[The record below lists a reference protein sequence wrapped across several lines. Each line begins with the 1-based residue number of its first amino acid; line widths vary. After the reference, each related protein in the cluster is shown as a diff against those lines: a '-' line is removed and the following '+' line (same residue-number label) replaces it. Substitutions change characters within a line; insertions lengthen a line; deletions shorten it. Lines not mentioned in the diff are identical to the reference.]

1 MVQGYLRGI
10 WYICPLLKCPIT
22 GTEALFNMLYT
33 LPFISAFIGWV
44 TNWLAIKMLFHPRNP
59 IKIGPFVLQGIFPKR
74 QAQVARQLGQVVAT
88 HLLSIDDLTAKLY
101 NADSTKAILPI
112 IEKRVDDFIE
122 HKLTEELPLL
132 SMFIKDKAIDNIK
145 RGIIQ
150 EFESMFPE
158 LIAQV
163 GQQIKT
169 NVDIEKMVS
178 EKVAALDS
186 NKLEELL
193 VGIMKKEFVFIE
205 VIGAVLGFIIGCI
218 QLLLTL

>member
-1 MVQGYLRGI
+1 
-10 WYICPLLKCPIT
+10 
-22 GTEALFNMLYT
+22 MLYT

>member
-1 MVQGYLRGI
+1 
-10 WYICPLLKCPIT
+10 
-22 GTEALFNMLYT
+22 MLYT

-44 TNWLAIKMLFHPRNP
+44 TNWLAIKMLFHPRKP
-59 IKIGPFVLQGIFPKR
+59 IKLGPFVLQGIFPKR
-74 QAQVARQLGQVVAT
+74 QAQVAQQLGQVVAT

-101 NADSTKAILPI
+101 NSNSTQAILPI
-112 IEKRVDDFIE
+112 IEKRVDDFIQ

-132 SMFIKDKAIDNIK
+132 SMFINDKAIDNIK

-163 GQQIKT
+163 GQQVKA
-169 NVDIEKMVS
+169 NVNIQSMVS

-205 VIGAVLGFIIGCI
+205 VIGAVLGFIIGCL
-218 QLLLTL
+218 QVLLTLGA

>member
-1 MVQGYLRGI
+1 
-10 WYICPLLKCPIT
+10 
-22 GTEALFNMLYT
+22 MLYT

-169 NVDIEKMVS
+169 NVDIEKMIS

>member
-1 MVQGYLRGI
+1 
-10 WYICPLLKCPIT
+10 
-22 GTEALFNMLYT
+22 MLYT

-59 IKIGPFVLQGIFPKR
+59 INIGPFVLQGIFPKR
-74 QAQVARQLGQVVAT
+74 QAQVAQQLGQVVAT

-101 NADSTKAILPI
+101 NADATKALLPI
-112 IEKRVDDFIE
+112 IEKRVDDFIQ

-163 GQQIKT
+163 GQQVKA
-169 NVDIEKMVS
+169 NVNIQNMVS

-205 VIGAVLGFIIGCI
+205 VIGAVLGFIIGCL
-218 QLLLTL
+218 QVLLTLAS

>member
-1 MVQGYLRGI
+1 
-10 WYICPLLKCPIT
+10 
-22 GTEALFNMLYT
+22 MLYT

-74 QAQVARQLGQVVAT
+74 QTQVAKQLGQVVAT
-88 HLLSIDDLTAKLY
+88 HLLSIDDLMGKLH
-101 NADSTKAILPI
+101 NTDSTKAILPI

-150 EFESMFPE
+150 EFEAMFPE
-158 LIAQV
+158 LIAQI
-163 GQQIKT
+163 GQHVKT
-169 NVDIEKMVS
+169 NVNIENMVS

-205 VIGAVLGFIIGCI
+205 VIGAVLGFFIGCLQVI
-218 QLLLTL
+218 LTLWS

>member
-1 MVQGYLRGI
+1 
-10 WYICPLLKCPIT
+10 
-22 GTEALFNMLYT
+22 MLYT

-44 TNWLAIKMLFHPRNP
+44 TNWLAIKMLFHPRKP
-59 IKIGPFVLQGIFPKR
+59 INIGPFVIQGIFPKR

-101 NADSTKAILPI
+101 NADSTKALLPI
-112 IEKRVDDFIE
+112 IEKRVDDFIQ

-163 GQQIKT
+163 GQQVKA
-169 NVDIEKMVS
+169 NVNIQNMVS

-205 VIGAVLGFIIGCI
+205 VIGAVLGFIIGCL
-218 QLLLTL
+218 QVLLTLAS

>member
-1 MVQGYLRGI
+1 MWVLRH
-10 WYICPLLKCPIT
+10 PFT
-22 GTEALFNMLYT
+22 MLYT

-101 NADSTKAILPI
+101 NPDSTKAILPI

>member
-1 MVQGYLRGI
+1 
-10 WYICPLLKCPIT
+10 
-22 GTEALFNMLYT
+22 MLYT

-44 TNWLAIKMLFHPRNP
+44 TNWLAIKMLFHPRKP
-59 IKIGPFVLQGIFPKR
+59 FIIGPIVIQGIFPKR
-74 QAQVARQLGQVVAT
+74 QAQVAQQLGHVVAS

-101 NADSTKAILPI
+101 DSNSTQAILPI
-112 IEKRVDDFIE
+112 IEKRVDDFIQ

-163 GQQIKT
+163 GQHVKA
-169 NVDIEKMVS
+169 NVNIQHMVS

-205 VIGAVLGFIIGCI
+205 VIGAVLGFIIGCL
-218 QLLLTL
+218 QVLLTLAA

>member
-1 MVQGYLRGI
+1 
-10 WYICPLLKCPIT
+10 
-22 GTEALFNMLYT
+22 MLYT

-44 TNWLAIKMLFHPRNP
+44 TNWLAIKMLFHPRKP
-59 IKIGPFVLQGIFPKR
+59 IKLGPFVLQGIFPKR
-74 QAQVARQLGQVVAT
+74 QAQVAQQLGQVVAT
-88 HLLSIDDLTAKLY
+88 HLLSIDDLTAKL
-101 NADSTKAILPI
+101 NNSNSTQAILPI
-112 IEKRVDDFIE
+112 IEKRVDDFIQ

-132 SMFIKDKAIDNIK
+132 SMFINDKAIDNIK

-163 GQQIKT
+163 GQQVKA
-169 NVDIEKMVS
+169 NVNIQSMVS

-205 VIGAVLGFIIGCI
+205 VIGAVLGFIIGCL
-218 QLLLTL
+218 QVLLTLGA

>member
-1 MVQGYLRGI
+1 
-10 WYICPLLKCPIT
+10 
-22 GTEALFNMLYT
+22 MLYS

-88 HLLSIDDLTAKLY
+88 HLLSIDDLMGKLH

-150 EFESMFPE
+150 EFEAMFPE
-158 LIAQV
+158 LIAQI
-163 GQQIKT
+163 GQHVKT
-169 NVDIEKMVS
+169 NVNIESMVS

>member
-1 MVQGYLRGI
+1 
-10 WYICPLLKCPIT
+10 
-22 GTEALFNMLYT
+22 MLYT

-59 IKIGPFVLQGIFPKR
+59 INIGPFVLQGIFPKR
-74 QAQVARQLGQVVAT
+74 QAQVAQQLGQVVAT

-101 NADSTKAILPI
+101 NADATKALLPI
-112 IEKRVDDFIE
+112 IEKRVDDFIQ

-163 GQQIKT
+163 GQQVKA
-169 NVDIEKMVS
+169 NVNIQNMVS

-205 VIGAVLGFIIGCI
+205 VIGAVLGFIIGCL
-218 QLLLTL
+218 QVLLTLAA